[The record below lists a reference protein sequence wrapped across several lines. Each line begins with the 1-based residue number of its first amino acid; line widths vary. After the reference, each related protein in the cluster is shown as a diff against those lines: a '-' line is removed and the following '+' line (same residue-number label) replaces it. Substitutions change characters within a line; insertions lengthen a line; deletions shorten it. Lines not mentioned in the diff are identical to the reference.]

1 MQLSSAMLRAL
12 QGILG
17 VCIVLGASGE
27 SMAGASQRFGW
38 YVGVGVGA
46 NGSSTLAQEGHN
58 RDTICYPDEDCSHLP
73 GGRPEGYRWNYNLE
87 PDIGAAFPASIGF
100 MFDSVRLELS
110 ATQRGN
116 DLNQIFSGIA
126 YLDGSPI
133 IDAGNDIESNA
144 MASIGGLTTRTL
156 SLNGYYDFPTAA
168 NRITPYL
175 GAGLG
180 LSFVKVTE
188 LHFRTNYTGTPR
200 PSDPPLQS
208 LDSRQDVDLSD
219 TALAKHL
226 YAGADYSLN
235 NKTLLGL
242 KLAYTLV
249 GDIEDTSSYSMHPV
263 DGLTNVTQVSDI
275 SHRSLTVTLKYL
287 LGD

>member
-1 MQLSSAMLRAL
+1 MQLSSETLRVIG
-12 QGILG
+12 GILG
-17 VCIVLGASGE
+17 ICIVLGASGE
-27 SMAGASQRFGW
+27 SAAGMSQRSRW

-46 NGSSTLAQEGHN
+46 NWSSTLAQEGHN
-58 RDTICYPDEDCSHLP
+58 WDTICYPDDDCSHLP
-73 GGRPEGYRWNYNLE
+73 GGMPEGYRWNYDLE
-87 PDIGAAFPASIGF
+87 PDIGAAFPASIGL

-110 ATQRGN
+110 AAQRVN
-116 DLNQIFSGIA
+116 NLDQIFSGIA
-126 YLDGSPI
+126 YLDGLPI
-133 IDAGNDIESNA
+133 VDAGNDIETNY
-144 MASIGGLTTRTL
+144 MTSIGGLTTRML

-188 LHFRTNYTGTPR
+188 LHFRTNYTGTRR
-200 PSDPPLQS
+200 PSDSPLQS
-208 LDSRQDVDLSD
+208 FDSRQDVDLSD

-226 YAGADYSLN
+226 YAGADYSLSS
-235 NKTLLGL
+235 KTLLGL

-249 GDIEDTSSYSMHPV
+249 GDIEDTSSYSVHPV

-275 SHRSLTVTLKYL
+275 SHRSLTVSLKYL

>member
-1 MQLSSAMLRAL
+1 MKIAVISPAGCPKAIAGTTTWSRISALRFQLQSALCST
-12 QGILG
+12 
-17 VCIVLGASGE
+17 VCA
-27 SMAGASQRFGW
+27 
-38 YVGVGVGA
+38 
-46 NGSSTLAQEGHN
+46 
-58 RDTICYPDEDCSHLP
+58 
-73 GGRPEGYRWNYNLE
+73 WNC
-87 PDIGAAFPASIGF
+87 
-100 MFDSVRLELS
+100 R

-116 DLNQIFSGIA
+116 NLDQIFSGIA

-133 IDAGNDIESNA
+133 IDAGNDIQSNSV
-144 MASIGGLTTRTL
+144 ASLGGLTTRML

-188 LHFRTNYTGTPR
+188 LHFRTNYTGTQR

-208 LDSRQDVDLSD
+208 LNSRQDVDLSD

-263 DGLTNVTQVSDI
+263 DGLTNITQVSDI